1 MNERADITFDL
12 ICFTSFSFCFISYF
26 YVFKGLYLS
35 NYLIYNLIPNIEII
49 TPITVTTKTKFITS
63 SINLIISLKLLLYYL
78 ITGYFFIIYF
88 LYT

>member
-12 ICFTSFSFCFISYF
+12 ICFTSFSFGFISYF

-35 NYLIYNLIPNIEII
+35 NYLIYSLNPNIEII

-63 SINLIISLKLLLYYL
+63 SINFIISLNLLLCYL
-78 ITGYFFIIYF
+78 ITGYLIIIY
-88 LYT
+88 LRL